1 MYIDVQTTITVELS
15 QQDFKEAYEGAISRY
30 LAEYAYFQKNF
41 GGNYMNKQDFLF
53 NHMEYE
59 LRDRIEERTTGYDIM
74 FDTMYLATKIKKFI
88 KEKEQE

>member
-1 MYIDVQTTITVELS
+1 MYIDVQTTIIVELS
-15 QQDFKEAYEGAISRY
+15 QQDFEEAYESARSRY

-41 GGNYMNKQDFLF
+41 GENYINKQDFLF

-74 FDTMYLATKIKKFI
+74 FDIMYLATKIKEFI